1 MNFQIHNDGSFT
13 KVEKLNRMCHREK
26 MMRTAWDQCNR
37 NMNNKQ
43 YKNKKMIEITF
54 INSVIDLLG
63 FTFSLSVAFLY
74 TCP

>member
-13 KVEKLNRMCHREK
+13 KVEKLNRMCPREK
-26 MMRTAWDQCNR
+26 MMRTACDLCSR

-43 YKNKKMIEITF
+43 YKIKNDKITF
-54 INSVIDLLG
+54 TSSVIDLFG
-63 FTFSLSVAFLY
+63 FTFSLSIAFLY